1 MIEHTDSFDAR
12 VAVPFG
18 ADMQTRVRIAAAW
31 LVEIIPFYPGG
42 RVR

>member
-1 MIEHTDSFDAR
+1 MIKHTDSFDAR

-18 ADMQTRVRIAAAW
+18 ADMQPRVRFAATR
-31 LVEIIPFYPGG
+31 LVEIRPFYPGG